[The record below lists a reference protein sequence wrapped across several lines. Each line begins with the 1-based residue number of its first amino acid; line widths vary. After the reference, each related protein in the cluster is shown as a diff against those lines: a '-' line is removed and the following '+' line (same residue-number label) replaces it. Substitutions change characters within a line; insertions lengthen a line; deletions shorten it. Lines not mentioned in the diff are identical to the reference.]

1 MEQID
6 NYLLLIIML
15 ISFFIVILVYI
26 KYFYKQNSK
35 FSPIDSRIP
44 NLETQN
50 YNINLNA
57 EPNVYQTED
66 TRMQF
71 SALPPVNPMVRKR
84 VIIDSE
90 PVSQDLFTPYFDNY
104 SILDT
109 PPTPNTNE
117 LNGNNLIEIPLQM
130 NYPNENEILR
140 SQKILVTD
148 YNKIK
153 YGNC

>member
-1 MEQID
+1 METIN
-6 NYLLLIIML
+6 NYLLLIIIL
-15 ISFFIVILVYI
+15 ISFFIIILVYV
-26 KYFYKQNSK
+26 KYFYKKNSK
-35 FSPIDSRIP
+35 FSAIDK
-44 NLETQN
+44 TG
-50 YNINLNA
+50 A

-71 SALPPVNPMVRKR
+71 SALPPVNPIVRKR

-90 PVSQDLFTPYFDNY
+90 PVNQDLFTPYFDTGF

-117 LNGNNLIEIPLQM
+117 LNDNIMIKIPLQM
-130 NYPNENEILR
+130 NYPNDNEQLR

>member
-1 MEQID
+1 M
-6 NYLLLIIML
+6 
-15 ISFFIVILVYI
+15 SFFIVILLYI

-44 NLETQN
+44 NIETQD
-50 YNINLNA
+50 YNINLKA

-90 PVSQDLFTPYFDNY
+90 PVSQDLFTPYFDTEF

-117 LNGNNLIEIPLQM
+117 LNGNNLIEYPLQM

-153 YGNC
+153 YGSC